1 MSVSDSERLARAA
14 LSRVCEPDDDG
25 VRALVDAAGA
35 ELAWELLRTGEV
47 PDALA
52 HRARARVQT
61 ARPDADLQTIARL
74 GGRLL
79 CPGDDEWPSA
89 LMDLPEEPLAL
100 WVRGN
105 GRLDELAASSVAI
118 VGSRAATSYGLGVA
132 AELAAGLADLHWGT
146 VSGGAY
152 GIDAAAHRGSLAAGA
167 GTLAVLACGVDV
179 PYPRG
184 HDRLFS
190 AILET
195 GVVVSEWA
203 PGCSPMRHRFLTR
216 NRVIAALG
224 RGTVVVEAAARSG
237 ALRTARDADRLGRPV
252 LVVPGPVTSA
262 MSVGCHELLRRE
274 GTILVTRAE
283 EIVEAVGRIGDD
295 LAPALIGPTHARDLL
310 SPDARRVLDA
320 VPKSRPATTDAIV
333 RTCGLAPV
341 AVRPAL
347 GALVAAGLVDRLD
360 GGYRQGRQ

>member
-1 MSVSDSERLARAA
+1 MTVPDAERLARAA

-25 VRALVDAAGA
+25 MRALVHAAGP
-35 ELAWELLRTGEV
+35 ELAWQLLRDGDV
-47 PDALA
+47 PDAIGQ
-52 HRARARVQT
+52 RARSRVAT
-61 ARPDADLQTIARL
+61 ARPETDLETVTRL

-79 CPGDDEWPSA
+79 CPGDDEWPYSLA
-89 LMDLPEEPLAL
+89 DLQREPLAL
-100 WVRGN
+100 WVRGE
-105 GRLDELAASSVAI
+105 GALDELATRSVAI
-118 VGSRAATSYGLGVA
+118 VGSRAATSYGVGVA
-132 AELAAGLADLHWGT
+132 AELAAGLADLQWGT

-167 GTLAVLACGVDV
+167 PTVAVLACGVDV

-184 HDRLFS
+184 HDALFS
-190 AILET
+190 AVLKA

-224 RGTVVVEAAARSG
+224 RGTVIVEAAARSG
-237 ALRTARDADRLGRPV
+237 ALRTARDADAIARPV
-252 LVVPGPVTSA
+252 MAVPGPVTSA

-283 EIVEAVGRIGDD
+283 EIVEVVGRIGDD
-295 LAPALIGPTHARDLL
+295 LATALIGPTEARDLL
-310 SPDARRVLDA
+310 SLDARRVLDA
-320 VPKSRPATTDAIV
+320 VPVTRPATTDAIV
-333 RTCGLAPV
+333 RTSGLASA

-347 GALVAAGLVDRLD
+347 GALVAAGLVDRVD
-360 GGYRQGRQ
+360 GAYRQTR